1 MSANPRSRL
10 GRCLSSLIPTAMVP
24 ERQDM
29 EAKGQDAGTAHV
41 GPSQTP
47 PRIDVREITIEHID
61 ETPDQPRDTIDP
73 TALKE
78 LADSIRIH
86 GVLQPVLLKP
96 NDGRYTLVSGHRR
109 LRAAKLAGMAVI
121 PAIVRTDSTVEN
133 QVEWALIENIQRK
146 DLNPMERARAY
157 RNYIDR
163 FHLTHAQAAERL
175 GEERA
180 TVSNFLRLLELCTY
194 VQHSLSSG
202 ALSAGHAKVLAGVED
217 PARQE
222 RLARRAVESGASV
235 RQLEEMARA
244 NLPPAG
250 GAAAVAA
257 PGHVLKSAHIVETEQ
272 ELSRKLGVKLRIFP
286 ARRKGQGKIVI
297 HYLSLDDFDRIV
309 EKFS

>member
-10 GRCLSSLIPTAMVP
+10 GRGLSSLIPTAMVP

-272 ELSRKLGVKLRIFP
+272 ELSHIFP
-286 ARRKGQGKIVI
+286 RNSCRCC
-297 HYLSLDDFDRIV
+297 LSLHL
-309 EKFS
+309 

>member
-10 GRCLSSLIPTAMVP
+10 GRGLSSLIPTDVVAGRRDV
-24 ERQDM
+24 EG
-29 EAKGQDAGTAHV
+29 EEQDAGTAHI
-41 GPSQTP
+41 GPNQMP
-47 PRIDVREITIEHID
+47 PRIDVREIPIEHID
-61 ETPDQPRDTIDP
+61 ENPDQPRDTIDAA
-73 TALKE
+73 ALKE

-96 NDGRYTLVSGHRR
+96 NDGRYRLVSGHRR
-109 LRAAKLAGMAVI
+109 LRAARLAGMAAI
-121 PAIVRTDSTVEN
+121 PAIVRTDSTMEN
-133 QVEWALIENIQRK
+133 QVEWALIENIQRR
-146 DLNPMERARAY
+146 DLNPIERARAY
-157 RNYIDR
+157 RNYIER

-180 TVSNFLRLLELCTY
+180 TVSNFLRLTELCTY
-194 VQHSLSSG
+194 VQQSLSSG

-244 NLPPAG
+244 SLPPAG
-250 GAAAVAA
+250 GAAAGVA
-257 PGHVLKSAHIVETEQ
+257 PGRVLKSAHIVETEQ

-286 ARRKGQGKIVI
+286 ARRKGRGRIVI
-297 HYLSLDDFDRIV
+297 QYLSLDDFDRIV